1 MKLSLRCAIDRTFAA
16 NARASRFAVI
26 CALAVIGTAGV
37 AAADEVSDLT
47 AKAEKGD
54 AVAQYDLAQR
64 YASGTGTPKDEAAAL
79 QWYLK
84 SAAREHIP
92 AYVSLGS
99 AYAHGFGVKQ
109 DWAESIG
116 WYRKAALAGNRIAQ
130 HNLGLD
136 YEHGHGVPQDYA
148 IAAQWDR
155 LGAEQGQ
162 PRCQYN
168 LGQLYESGRGVPE
181 NKFIAFMLY
190 GLAAAHENQNH
201 IFGEAKAKELGGKRD
216 ALARTL
222 SPLEL
227 EAAKQAIAVYQARV
241 LVNPRQFGPADS
253 KIGTSRGWYIW
264 KSFNS
269 ETRVVEVMP
278 DDPPGKGNADV
289 FKATMLPWATTYRH
303 LTYGAGPEGLLP
315 GERVNIFF
323 NPDENHR
330 RGYLVHF
337 QDEICQMKGHY
348 HAWKIEQLT
357 DAGFSARVYYGDKPS
372 GEPVR
377 EFTFDP
383 KCRYWSQ
390 GKLVKKST
398 AAVGDRVLMT
408 WCVEGPKNVVKLLT
422 DDASLEAIK
431 ALETE
436 LLAKK
441 IAAKGFAGRIES
453 LDGDQAH
460 FMVFSDH
467 WLQAQQ
473 LKEGTKVRV
482 GAVDEKLK
490 LTGPTTEV
498 TITFRKNRGT
508 YGSGVTDL
516 LLKLPQPSDA
526 EMPREL
532 MLRSP
537 AARIIRV
544 EP

>member
-1 MKLSLRCAIDRTFAA
+1 MRSISGTAHFRTLAA
-16 NARASRFAVI
+16 VFSRFVFVLG
-26 CALAVIGTAGV
+26 ALGGGDIASG
-37 AAADEVSDLT
+37 DELAELR

-64 YASGTGTPKDEAAAL
+64 YASGTGIAKDEAAAL
-79 QWYLK
+79 EWYLK
-84 SAAREHIP
+84 SAARDHVP
-92 AYVSLGS
+92 AFVSLGS
-99 AYAHGFGVKQ
+99 VYAHGFGVKQ
-109 DWAESIG
+109 DWAESIR

-136 YEHGHGVPQDYA
+136 YEHGHGVPQDYVTA
-148 IAAQWDR
+148 GHWYW

-168 LGQLYESGRGVPE
+168 LGQLWETGKGRPVNESR
-181 NKFIAFMLY
+181 AFFFY
-190 GLAAAHENQNH
+190 SLATAHENQNH
-201 IFGEAKAKELGGKRD
+201 IFGEAKAKELADKRD
-216 ALARTL
+216 AIASRL
-222 SPLEL
+222 SPATI
-227 EAAKQAIAVYQARV
+227 EAIKSGVAYHQAFVA
-241 LVNPRQFGPADS
+241 VNPRQFGPADS

-264 KSFNS
+264 KSFNP
-269 ETRVVEVMP
+269 ETREVEVMP
-278 DDPPGKGNADV
+278 DDPHGKGNVEV
-289 FKATMLPWATTYRH
+289 FKAKMLPWATTYRH

-348 HAWKIEQLT
+348 HAWKIEQFD

-372 GEPVR
+372 GEPAR

-390 GKLVKKST
+390 GKQVEKSP
-398 AAVGDRVLMT
+398 AKVGDRVLMT
-408 WCVEGPKNVVKLLT
+408 WCVEGAKNVVKLLT

-431 ALETE
+431 AIETE
-436 LLAKK
+436 RLTKK
-441 IAAKGFAGRIES
+441 IAAEGLMGRVES

-460 FMVFSDH
+460 FMVYGEH

-482 GAVDEKLK
+482 SAADPYLK
-490 LTGPTTEV
+490 LTGPTTDAV
-498 TITFRKNRGT
+498 VSFRKNRGT

-516 LLKLPQPSDA
+516 LLKITNATDA
-526 EMPREL
+526 EKLRGV
-532 MLRSP
+532 MLRSST
-537 AARIIRV
+537 ARIIRV